1 MNTGALS
8 SPYDSRDI
16 KVGKIEIDVNLPK
29 EYLPDY
35 SSFSVY
41 YQNGQPACG
50 GHSGAKAKEI
60 LDYFDTGEIK
70 EYSPRFV
77 YACCKFLDG
86 IPNND
91 GTYLRAIGDALKK
104 YGACDMSLYPND
116 VSLSSEEYKSFNKI
130 TDEMMD
136 NAQERIISAYAFTG
150 TGWEDIKQAIYKHK
164 VVILLVVPF
173 LQGYSDGHFVV
184 ATGWDSNNRIRYI
197 NSFGK
202 DWGDNGYSWLEEG
215 SFQKINEGMTMI
227 DLPNATIK
235 ELTSKIAILRKI
247 VELYLKVVDL
257 FKKNE

>member
-1 MNTGALS
+1 MNTGAIK
-8 SPYDSRDI
+8 SPEDKRDI
-16 KVGKIEIDVNLPK
+16 QIGKIEISVKLPE

-35 SSFSVY
+35 SGFSIY

-86 IPNND
+86 MPYSG
-91 GTYLRAIGDALKK
+91 GTYLRAIGDTLKK

-116 VSLSSEEYKSFNKI
+116 ISLSLEDYKNFNNISEEAF
-130 TDEMMD
+130 E
-136 NAQERIISAYAFTG
+136 NAQERIISAYGFTG
-150 TGWEDIKQAIYKHK
+150 TGWEDIKQSIYKHK
-164 VVILLVVPF
+164 LVLLLVCPF

-184 ATGWDSNNRIRYI
+184 ATGWDKNNRIRYI

-202 DWGDNGYSWLEEG
+202 DWGENGWSWLEQD
-215 SFQKINEGMTMI
+215 SFQEIQEGMTMI
-227 DLPNATIK
+227 DIKNSTIK
-235 ELTSKIAILRKI
+235 NLTSQITLLRKV
-247 VELYLKVVDL
+247 VELLLKL
-257 FKKNE
+257 KSLLK